1 MLEGQRKKE
10 KFIMRKILFLLSVII
25 ILVLSHGIAHAQR
38 SATNDDMWHQNLIED
53 YKKSLVNATTWDKW
67 QGFAFLVQPELF
79 EEATPEVLALLD
91 DPDFENVIYI
101 YLRELTQSQEIPLGE
116 KKAVILRALDAYEQ
130 DILSQTPE
138 ALIDEWHT
146 IYKDKGVDSQ
156 MGRITTIFYIRSDAD
171 AFKPLV
177 EESQTIPEFSEAANE
192 ILSGWDALTEHM
204 KR

>member
-1 MLEGQRKKE
+1 VLEGQRKKE
-10 KFIMRKILFLLSVII
+10 KFNMRKILFLLSVII

>member
-1 MLEGQRKKE
+1 
-10 KFIMRKILFLLSVII
+10 MRKILFLLSVII

>member
-79 EEATPEVLALLD
+79 VEATPEVLALLD

>member
-1 MLEGQRKKE
+1 
-10 KFIMRKILFLLSVII
+10 MRKILFLLSVII

-79 EEATPEVLALLD
+79 EEATPEVLALFD

-192 ILSGWDALTEHM
+192 ILSGWDALTELM

>member
-1 MLEGQRKKE
+1 VLEGQRKKE